1 MTEQELHKLLEIQY
15 LKGRLDE
22 LHKAF
27 PTIID
32 LHRSRKL
39 DMRLQKY
46 YDKLKQTDEVAYH
59 LYLVERHN
67 QQMSKEKSQKHM
79 KELLESV
86 QTRKLNEAF
95 DKYLPAVMEGGSAKP
110 KAQAK
115 ETLTEGQVVTGDREV
130 KQPQVGL
137 DNILDIRKLAG
148 LK

>member
-39 DMRLQKY
+39 DARIQKY
-46 YDKLKQTDEVAYH
+46 YDKLKQTDEIAYH

-67 QQMSKEKSQKHM
+67 QQMSKEKSKKHM

-86 QTRKLNEAF
+86 IPQLGDMELI
-95 DKYLPAVMEGGSAKP
+95 DKIK
-110 KAQAK
+110 KQI
-115 ETLTEGQVVTGDREV
+115 ETY
-130 KQPQVGL
+130 
-137 DNILDIRKLAG
+137 I
-148 LK
+148 

>member
-39 DMRLQKY
+39 DGRITKY
-46 YDKLKQTDEVAYH
+46 YAKLKNTDEVAYH
-59 LYLVERHN
+59 LYLVERYN
-67 QQMSKEKSQKHM
+67 QQMSKEKSKKHM

-86 QTRKLNEAF
+86 IPHLGDVELINKIKKQI
-95 DKYLPAVMEGGSAKP
+95 
-110 KAQAK
+110 
-115 ETLTEGQVVTGDREV
+115 ETY
-130 KQPQVGL
+130 
-137 DNILDIRKLAG
+137 I
-148 LK
+148 

>member
-22 LHKAF
+22 LHKAI

-46 YDKLKQTDEVAYH
+46 YDKLKQTDEIAYH

-79 KELLESV
+79 KELLESIIPH
-86 QTRKLNEAF
+86 LG
-95 DKYLPAVMEGGSAKP
+95 DMELINKI
-110 KAQAK
+110 KKQI
-115 ETLTEGQVVTGDREV
+115 ETY
-130 KQPQVGL
+130 
-137 DNILDIRKLAG
+137 I
-148 LK
+148 

>member
-1 MTEQELHKLLEIQY
+1 MIEQELHKLLEIQY

-27 PTIID
+27 PTVID

-39 DMRLQKY
+39 DARIQKY
-46 YDKLKQTDEVAYH
+46 YDKLKRTDEIAYH

-86 QTRKLNEAF
+86 IPQLGDMELIQKIKNQIS
-95 DKYLPAVMEGGSAKP
+95 KY
-110 KAQAK
+110 
-115 ETLTEGQVVTGDREV
+115 
-130 KQPQVGL
+130 
-137 DNILDIRKLAG
+137 
-148 LK
+148 